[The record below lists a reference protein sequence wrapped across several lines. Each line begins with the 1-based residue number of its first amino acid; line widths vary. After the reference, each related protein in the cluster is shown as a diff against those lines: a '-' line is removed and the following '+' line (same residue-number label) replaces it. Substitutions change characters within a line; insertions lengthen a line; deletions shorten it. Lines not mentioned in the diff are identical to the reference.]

1 MSVSPSVRHAWAANG
16 RVNGALLEH
25 LTPEMLA
32 AQTPGG
38 GYTVAQ
44 HLAEFISTTQ
54 YWGARFDEARLGG
67 LPDPVLEYDGENG
80 VFVPETDLSR
90 LADIKR
96 QTETVALEAADAAAD
111 MGSSPHASPDAYLIH
126 MMVHDAHHRGQ
137 VLLALK
143 TNGHPLPD
151 ETKMWGPWKDEA

>member
-16 RVNGALLEH
+16 RVNGALLAH
-25 LTPEMLA
+25 LTPEMLG

-44 HLAEFISTTQ
+44 HLAEILGTPQF
-54 YWGARFDEARLGG
+54 WGARFDKDRMAG
-67 LPDPVLEYDGENG
+67 LPDPVLEYDPDTG
-80 VFVPETDLSR
+80 VFTAETDLSR

-96 QTETVALEAADAAAD
+96 QTEAAALGAAEAAANMA
-111 MGSSPHASPDAYLIH
+111 GSPHATPDAYLIH

-137 VLLALK
+137 VMLALK